1 MSNNY
6 PKGSEW
12 RQWDLHIH
20 TPASFHW
27 NGQKFKGDPL
37 SPSNNALVDEMINA
51 LNNAKPAV
59 FALMDYWTFAG
70 WFALKN
76 RLKQADAPKLNKT
89 VFPGIELRLMAPMK
103 GRLNAHVIF
112 SDEIKDQDLR
122 DFKSNLKIEFPGQD
136 PKNLSDD
143 ALIQFART
151 VATDKLSHHSLDISK
166 VNDFDEYALYA
177 GSVMAELNCDSYKDA
192 IKKVPNDQAIGFMPF
207 DTYDGLTDI
216 ARNAHYSY
224 TLGLFKTS
232 PIFETRKQ
240 ESWEAFAGV
249 KTDKNIKWIDSFQE
263 TLKNIPRLAVSG
275 SDAHQFVGVT
285 GDNDKRGY
293 GDYPSGKVTWIKAN
307 PTFAGL
313 KQAIKEPAKRSCI
326 GAKPSKLELY
336 ETNKSQFIETIKISK
351 NTEAKPD
358 TGNWLDATSITLNSD
373 LVAIIGNKGSGK
385 SALADITALLGNSKQ
400 SHHFSFLK
408 KERFRGRNGEP
419 AKYFDAEL
427 LWADSTNISKNLAL
441 NPDVESVELV
451 KYIPQGHFEELCNA
465 HVSGK
470 SNAFEKELRAVIFS
484 HADESIRLGALDFD
498 QLIDIQ
504 ENSVRDKLAHVR
516 ANLSKLNKEITEN
529 EAQLEPKIRSSI
541 LQRITHKQHVID
553 EMNNI
558 KPDEII
564 KPTEELSVE
573 QKAFTTQLSELA
585 DNIKAAV
592 DIQTAN
598 NDLITSFSLKLK
610 ACKDLREHLGLLKR
624 NFIEFESNAE
634 TDAKV
639 IGLSLNNLAQLTI
652 SYDKLEEVEN
662 TSTEQKI
669 KLKEEQSKIDDQ
681 IVTLKDKQSKL
692 STQLDAPQQIYQ
704 KYLEDIIAW
713 EAKVTNA
720 KGNKDEPDSLL
731 GLKARLEQLD
741 KIPATKEEQ
750 LEKRGKLTLEIFNV
764 LDEQRS
770 SRELLFNPVQ
780 QLIQNNSLIRDEYK
794 LQFRSE
800 ITCTSEY
807 FSSKLFEL
815 IKQSS
820 GEFRGEEESFNLIVS
835 LMDKNDINTKEG
847 VEGFTSDLLL
857 KLHGTSNDTA
867 SIKSIMRKNKEPYE
881 VYDLIYSLGFL
892 TPRYTLLFQDAHI
905 EQLSPGQRGAL
916 LLIFYLLVDKGS
928 MPIILD
934 QPEENLDNE
943 TIVSLLVPVLCE
955 AKKSRQIIM
964 VTHNPNLAVVCD
976 AEQIIHCD
984 FNRKND
990 SSITYTTGAIES
1002 RVINQKV
1009 VNVLEGTMP
1018 AFNNR
1023 EQKYN
1028 KD

>member
-1 MSNNY
+1 MSSNY

-37 SPSNNALVDEMINA
+37 APSNYPLVDEMINA

-59 FALMDYWTFAG
+59 FALMDYWTFGG

-76 RLKQADAPKLNKT
+76 RLKQADAPKLKKT

-275 SDAHQFVGVT
+275 SDAHQFVGVS

-293 GDYPSGKVTWIKAN
+293 GDYPSGKITWIKAD
-307 PTFAGL
+307 PTFLGL

-326 GAKPSKLELY
+326 GAKPSKLEVY
-336 ETNKSQFIETIKISK
+336 ETNKSQFIEAIKIFK
-351 NTEAKPD
+351 NAETKPD
-358 TGNWLDATSITLNSD
+358 IGKWLDETSIVLNSD

-385 SALADITALLGNSKQ
+385 SALADIIALLGNSKQ

-408 KERFRGRNGEP
+408 KDRFRGRNGEP
-419 AKYFDAEL
+419 AKHFDAEL
-427 LWADSTNISKNLAL
+427 LWADSTKIPKNLAL
-441 NPDVESVELV
+441 NPEGESVELV

-470 SNAFEKELRAVIFS
+470 SNAFETELRSVIFS
-484 HADESIRLGALDFD
+484 HADESIRLGALNFD

-504 ENSVRDKLAHVR
+504 ENSVREKLTHVR
-516 ANLSKLNKEITEN
+516 TSLSKLNKEITEN
-529 EAQLEPKIRSSI
+529 EAQQEPEIRSSI
-541 LQRITHKQHVID
+541 LQKVTRKLHVID
-553 EMNNI
+553 EI
-558 KPDEII
+558 KNTKPVEVL
-564 KPTEELSVE
+564 KPTEELSIE
-573 QKAFTTQLSELA
+573 QKSFTTKLTELA
-585 DNIKAAV
+585 EKLKAAV
-592 DIQTAN
+592 HAQTKN

-610 ACKDLREHLGLLKR
+610 ACNNLREHLSLLKR
-624 NFIEFESNAE
+624 NFTEFENIAE
-634 TDAKV
+634 TDAKT
-639 IGLSLNNLAQLTI
+639 IGLSPNNLAQLTV
-652 SYDKLEEVEN
+652 SYDKLKEIEN
-662 TSTEQKI
+662 ASTEQK
-669 KLKEEQSKIDDQ
+669 LNLQNEQSKLGEQ
-681 IVTLKDKQSKL
+681 ILALKEKQSKL
-692 STQLDAPQQIYQ
+692 STQLNAPQQIHQ
-704 KYLEDIIAW
+704 QYLEDILAW
-713 EAKVTNA
+713 ETKVSNA
-720 KGNKDEPDSLL
+720 NGNKDEPESLL

-741 KIPATKEEQ
+741 KIPAKIAEQFEE
-750 LEKRGKLTLEIFNV
+750 RRKLTLEIFDI
-764 LDEQRS
+764 LDEQRA
-770 SRELLFNPVQ
+770 SRELLFSPVQ
-780 QLIQNNSLIRDEYK
+780 ELIQNNSLIRNEYK
-794 LQFRSE
+794 LKFKSE
-800 ITCTSEY
+800 MKCTPGY
-807 FSSKLFEL
+807 FSSQLFEL

-835 LMDKNDINTKEG
+835 LMDINDINTKEG

-881 VYDLIYSLGFL
+881 VYDLIYSLSFL

-943 TIVSLLVPVLCE
+943 TIVSLLVPVLCK
-955 AKKSRQIIM
+955 AKESRQIIM

-1002 RVINQKV
+1002 RDINLKI

-1018 AFNNR
+1018 AFKNR